1 MEKYTSAKRIAF
13 PALLFFAFLAI
24 VLIGLARAGVW
35 EEETVEKPQAPQ
47 PVRAEADLPIRWE
60 NSLSAGT
67 GKWLSQSLTPQDRKM
82 LAEAFALK
90 DGDVYS
96 FLQGPKSWKARRP
109 WSGSWCRFKVEG
121 NPFGGFGCGLC
132 CMANIYNTLSP
143 YEVSPL
149 DMYDYA
155 RAVSGYAPSG
165 AVGAIGW
172 QDMAASLE
180 LCGISCKLRRKPG
193 SYKKFK
199 KQIAKAKSAVVL
211 VSSYEDDAYWQ
222 DTPGHYVN
230 IWLYR
235 EEDGT
240 VFLAEP
246 GDPEKNRSRIP
257 LRNVYDALKMTNE
270 FQYLTVQGYAEGDNQ
285 WKADGIHIKWKRPKG
300 WKKREQ

>member
-1 MEKYTSAKRIAF
+1 MNRHRTAWQGALPAF
-13 PALLFFAFLAI
+13 LLLLFLALIFLSI
-24 VLIGLARAGVW
+24 RQSGSQEKEMT
-35 EEETVEKPQAPQ
+35 EEIPLQPQ
-47 PVRAEADLPIRWE
+47 PQVEEAPSVPRQGD
-60 NSLSAGT
+60 SLYAGT
-67 GKWLSQSLTPQDRKM
+67 SCWLSQCLSKQDRQM
-82 LAEAFALK
+82 LREAFALE
-90 DGDVYS
+90 DEEVYS

-109 WSGSWCRFKVEG
+109 WSGSWCRFRVEG

-155 RAVSGYAPSG
+155 RAVSNYSPSG
-165 AVGAIGW
+165 AVGAIDW
-172 QDMAASLE
+172 RDMRDSLKN
-180 LCGISCKLRRKPG
+180 CGFSCKLYKKPG
-193 SYKKFK
+193 SFQRFK
-199 KQIAKAKSAVVL
+199 KQIAKAKSAIVL

-246 GDPEKNRSRIP
+246 GDPDKNRSRIS
-257 LRNVYDALKMTNE
+257 LRYVYDALNTSNQ
-270 FQYLTVQGYAEGDNQ
+270 FQYLTVKGYTEEANQ
-285 WKADGIHIKWKRPKG
+285 WKADGISVKWKRPKG
-300 WKKREQ
+300 